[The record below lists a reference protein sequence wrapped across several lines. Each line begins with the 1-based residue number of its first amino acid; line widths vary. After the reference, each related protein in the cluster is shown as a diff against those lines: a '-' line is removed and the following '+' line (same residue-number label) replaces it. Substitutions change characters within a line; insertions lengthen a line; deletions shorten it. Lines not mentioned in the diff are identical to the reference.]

1 MAAKASQSSS
11 SASTTPVPTGRG
23 DRQILD
29 FERPIIELERK
40 IEELRQLSRG
50 SVDFGE
56 EIKRLEKKA
65 RKLQEEVFA
74 ELAPWQ
80 KVQLCRHPARPFT
93 LDYVQLLFDEFVE
106 LAGDR
111 AFADDQS
118 IIGGMARFDGR
129 EVMVIGHQ
137 KGRNTKENLRRNF
150 GMSRPEGYRKA
161 ARLMQLAARF
171 ARPILT
177 FIDTPGAYPRL
188 GAEERGQ
195 AEAIAKTLEIMA
207 GLDTPFVVTVIGEG
221 GSGGALALGVG
232 DRILMLEYAIY
243 SVISPEGCASI
254 LWKDQSK
261 VAVAA
266 EELKLTAPDL
276 HRLGICDEI
285 VKEGPGGAHRDLAAT
300 ARNPPRPPEPPPR
313 RPLPPPP
320 RRASRQALRQVP
332 RHGRHRRR
340 PRPRLSPSR
349 PIRPNG
355 TIGTR
360 HSRTL
365 APLVC
370 SESAPRLY
378 WRGPSG

>member
-1 MAAKASQSSS
+1 MAAQ
-11 SASTTPVPTGRG
+11 PQY
-23 DRQILD
+23 DRQVLE

-40 IEELRQLSRG
+40 IEELRELSRG
-50 SVDFGE
+50 SVDFAE
-56 EIKRLEKKA
+56 EIKRLERKA
-65 RKLQEEVFA
+65 RKLQEEIFA

-80 KVQLCRHPARPFT
+80 KVQLSRHPGRPFT
-93 LDYVQLLFDEFVE
+93 LDYVQLLFEDFVE

-118 IIGGMARFDGR
+118 IVGGFARFGGR

-171 ARPILT
+171 GRPILT
-177 FIDTPGAYPRL
+177 FIDTPGAYPGV

-195 AEAIAKTLEIMA
+195 AEAIAKNLEIMA
-207 GLDTPFVVTVIGEG
+207 GLATPFIATVIGEG

-254 LWKDQSK
+254 LWKDQTK
-261 VAVAA
+261 VATAA

-276 HRLGICDEI
+276 LRLGVCDEI
-285 VKEGPGGAHRDLAAT
+285 VKEGPGGAHRDLPAT
-300 ARNPPRPPEPPPR
+300 AES
-313 RPLPPPP
+313 L
-320 RRASRQALRQVP
+320 RQALARHLDQVCA
-332 RHGRHRRR
+332 
-340 PRPRLSPSR
+340 
-349 PIRPNG
+349 
-355 TIGTR
+355 
-360 HSRTL
+360 L
-365 APLVC
+365 APTEILARRYDKFRAIGVI
-370 SESAPRLY
+370 EETRP
-378 WRGPSG
+378 